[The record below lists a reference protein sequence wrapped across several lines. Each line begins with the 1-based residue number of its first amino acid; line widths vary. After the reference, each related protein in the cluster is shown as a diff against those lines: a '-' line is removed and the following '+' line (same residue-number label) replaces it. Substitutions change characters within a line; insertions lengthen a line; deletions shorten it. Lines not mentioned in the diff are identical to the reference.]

1 MGWQRWPLYSDL
13 GVVTMKG
20 NDESL
25 NQVRR
30 IAIDIL
36 QAGNY
41 LERGH
46 KTRALENMA
55 ETIKSMRKLLKLINK
70 GA

>member
-1 MGWQRWPLYSDL
+1 
-13 GVVTMKG
+13 MKG
-20 NDESL
+20 NDKSL

-46 KTRALENMA
+46 KTRALENLA
-55 ETIKSMRKLLKLINK
+55 DTVKSMQKLLKLIK
-70 GA
+70 AG